1 MQAAIEAG
9 EGWSADTLEELG
21 EKIGFDS
28 EIWANTI
35 NDYLAAIEAGEDAQ
49 FHKRP
54 EMLRP
59 LSEGPFY
66 AVRFCMAID
75 GTLNGVRANQY
86 FQALDENLKP
96 IPGLFLGGLDAGGM
110 WGNVYYASQHCAG
123 VSQGHSVTSGY
134 IAAEKVIELLGA

>member
-1 MQAAIEAG
+1 MWDATV
-9 EGWSADTLEELG
+9 S
-21 EKIGFDS
+21 S
-28 EIWANTI
+28 
-35 NDYLAAIEAGEDAQ
+35 YLAAIDAGEDAQ

-59 LSEGPFY
+59 LSQGPFY

-86 FQALDENLKP
+86 MQALGEDLKP

-110 WGNVYYASQHCAG
+110 WGNVYYASEHCAG
-123 VSQGHSVTSGY
+123 VSQGHSIASGY
-134 IAAEKVIELLGA
+134 IAAGKVAELLKG